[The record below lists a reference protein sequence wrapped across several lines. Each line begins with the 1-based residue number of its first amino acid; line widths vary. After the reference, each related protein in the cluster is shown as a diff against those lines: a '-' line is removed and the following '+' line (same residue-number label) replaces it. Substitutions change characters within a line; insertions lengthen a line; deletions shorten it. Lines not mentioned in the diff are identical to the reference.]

1 MLFFRKRHREID
13 KHGRPRTESSRYAVD
28 QLQEIMGVC
37 LEKMS
42 EESRTT
48 IVDMFNELSSE
59 HKLSPSGMAIIL
71 CMISALRLGFVHA
84 LIVDEQGID
93 PDPRV
98 KDYIRRAIE
107 HARNCLL
114 QEDDPLLIALI
125 NGILEDLYEI
135 LLTRL
140 I

>member
-1 MLFFRKRHREID
+1 
-13 KHGRPRTESSRYAVD
+13 
-28 QLQEIMGVC
+28 MGVC

-42 EESRTT
+42 EESRTA
-48 IVDMFNELSSE
+48 IVDMFNKLSSE

-71 CMISALRLGFVHA
+71 CMISALRLGLVHA
-84 LIVDEQGID
+84 LVVDEQGIE

-98 KDYIRRAIE
+98 KDYIRRVIE

-135 LLTRL
+135 LLIRL